1 MLNHPRVLSVYKRG
15 TAWSVIQWKKF
26 ILSTPMTEYL
36 RHGES
41 AKFFFWGTA
50 IKLITSIS
58 QRSQADPLLHNMICA
73 LPGDYHCPN
82 RLGQYFQC

>member
-41 AKFFFWGTA
+41 ANFFFWG
-50 IKLITSIS
+50 LQSDS
-58 QRSQADPLLHNMICA
+58 SQAFRSGAKPI
-73 LPGDYHCPN
+73 HC
-82 RLGQYFQC
+82 FTT